1 MWNNQRRLLGAF
13 ARRTAPVLLL
23 ICSVTGW
30 ANAQDSNGILHMDQG
45 SRRMLAS
52 ADTAF
57 ALKAAQG
64 GLAEVRLGKL
74 AAGKAASPDVKA
86 FGQHMVDDH
95 TKANEQLK
103 SVAQEERMTL
113 PADVNH
119 EQQATYDQLS
129 KLSGA
134 EFDRAYVKAMV
145 SDHQED
151 VKDFTKEVKSGQDAK
166 IKAFASQILPVL
178 EQHLEMIK
186 GIRDK
191 LSGS

>member
-1 MWNNQRRLLGAF
+1 MWNNQRRLLGACV
-13 ARRTAPVLLL
+13 RRAAPVLLL

-86 FGQHMVDDH
+86 FGQHMIDDH

-166 IKAFASQILPVL
+166 IKAFASQTLPVL